1 MSQAQSS
8 ERQKRTQADR
18 RDESERRL
26 LEAMIE
32 VVAEGGVG
40 ATTFENIARRAGY
53 SRGLAFLK
61 FGSKE
66 GLIRAL
72 IRHLQQSR
80 LEALHALDIEHMP
93 GLDAICTYIRVHF
106 DELTA
111 ARDTRAYFTLA
122 AGAVAD
128 LSAIRNAFSESHEQS
143 RIFLERLISRGQEEG
158 CIRADVDPT
167 GAALVIGSLL
177 LGASMQYIT
186 DPKTDIRQLK
196 AAALSL
202 TASGLGAVSTPPE
215 TERPT

>member
-1 MSQAQSS
+1 MSHAPSL

-26 LEAMIE
+26 LEAMVEI
-32 VVAEGGVG
+32 VAEEGVG
-40 ATTFENIARRAGY
+40 ATTFERIARRAGY

-72 IRHLQQSR
+72 IKRLQQSR
-80 LEALHALDIEHMP
+80 IEALLALDIEHMS
-93 GLDAICTYIRVHF
+93 GLEALITYVRLHF
-106 DELTA
+106 DELA
-111 ARDTRAYFTLA
+111 AAKDTRAYFTLA

-143 RIFLERLISRGQEEG
+143 RIFLEQLIARGQREG
-158 CIRADVDPT
+158 CVRADVDPS
-167 GAALVIGSLL
+167 GAALAVGSLL

-186 DPKTDIRQLK
+186 DPETNLTQLK
-196 AAALSL
+196 SAAVSL
-202 TASGLGAVSTPPE
+202 TAAGLSPAH
-215 TERPT
+215 